1 MCDNKQRSEQVNER
15 IQKDKRARKRK
26 ERKKFI
32 NKLAIGYRK
41 RKFNLV
47 AKAKEEKK
55 KKKSNERNNFYI
67 CRYKYIHKKKV

>member
-1 MCDNKQRSEQVNER
+1 MCDNKQRSEQVIER
-15 IQKDKRARKRK
+15 IQKKIK
-26 ERKKFI
+26 ERERERNGKKFI

-55 KKKSNERNNFYI
+55 KKK
-67 CRYKYIHKKKV
+67 

>member
-1 MCDNKQRSEQVNER
+1 MCDNNQPSASWWRE
-15 IQKDKRARKRK
+15 

-47 AKAKEEKK
+47 AKAKKRREKK
-55 KKKSNERNNFYI
+55 NKKK
-67 CRYKYIHKKKV
+67 

>member
-1 MCDNKQRSEQVNER
+1 MKE
-15 IQKDKRARKRK
+15 

-55 KKKSNERNNFYI
+55 KKKQNERNNFYI
-67 CRYKYIHKKKV
+67 CRYIYIYAHKKRRKSIRVCV